1 MTESAPIP
9 GSSPSQP
16 GESAEPPLSGRPAT
30 RGRGLVIAGAILVG
44 LYLVPAVALI
54 TWFVWGLFTSA
65 EAASMV
71 FVFWLF
77 ALLALTPLW
86 VVGIALLGAGR
97 SQQRGRVTGATAAWI
112 LAIGGMPA
120 IGLLL
125 SAVMSLLGAGQD
137 SLSGVAFAALLVG
150 IPVLTVLAL
159 VSGAW
164 LTWGRPRTA

>member
-1 MTESAPIP
+1 MPA
-9 GSSPSQP
+9 SSPSPQP
-16 GESAEPPLSGRPAT
+16 T
-30 RGRGLVIAGAILVG
+30 RGRGLVIAGAILVVV
-44 LYLVPAVALI
+44 YLVPAVALI
-54 TWFVWGLFTSA
+54 AWFVWGLLTAA

-86 VVGIALLGAGR
+86 IIGIVLLGAGR
-97 SQQRGRVTGATAAWI
+97 SQQRGPVKGATAAWI

-164 LTWGRPRTA
+164 LTWGKPRTA